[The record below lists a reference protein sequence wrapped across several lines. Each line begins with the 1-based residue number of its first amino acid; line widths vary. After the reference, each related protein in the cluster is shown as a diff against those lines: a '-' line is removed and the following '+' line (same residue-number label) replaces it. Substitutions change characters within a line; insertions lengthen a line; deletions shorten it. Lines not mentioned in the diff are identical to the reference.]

1 MGRRQQLQKPSS
13 DKMIYRHTEVRRSWR
28 ITTMTFR
35 SIPTIVIASGLL
47 ALCGANPCFRAQTT
61 QDPIPLFRQT
71 LQLIASDSPDACSGY
86 YTEGPKARVE
96 STVFGLASDIVIAE
110 LNATPAGPKLPVER
124 ATEAL
129 KDLERMS
136 AKINAAWPKENRF
149 HFQVLDISPVI
160 AIEVS
165 FRARARFFV
174 VGIHE
179 DPKWNPK
186 RLWVNV
192 GSDEESLDPT
202 RIGCRFKIDLYPLHR
217 GPSGNAR
224 FLSKFIYDPCA
235 GLIQSVS
242 YDAYEWDP
250 KNSGSLEQI
259 IKQQGDFDQLES
271 AGYPPSPE
279 NPFAKIA
286 QFQTE
291 GPLIS
296 LRYCWRSAI
305 DQDDNPDMCAVD
317 TYDLSGDDV
326 RFRSREYNRPDL
338 LPIAKAIEYAEKRD
352 YQAVLGYCSSED
364 IARRMVRD
372 IPYFVFFGG
381 DLQVTPKGEG
391 KEHVE
396 LGFPNTYHF
405 DLEKRDDRW
414 LIVAFSE

>member
-1 MGRRQQLQKPSS
+1 
-13 DKMIYRHTEVRRSWR
+13 
-28 ITTMTFR
+28 MTVR
-35 SIPTIVIASGLL
+35 SIPTVVIVSALL
-47 ALCGANPCFRAQTT
+47 ALCDANQCFCAPPT
-61 QDPIPLFRQT
+61 QDPVQHFRQT
-71 LQLIASDSPDACSGY
+71 LQMIASDPPDTCAGY

-96 STVFGLASDIVIAE
+96 STLFSLANDIVTAE
-110 LNATPAGPKLPVER
+110 LNATPAGPKPPAER

-129 KDLERMS
+129 KNLERMS

-149 HFQVLDISPVI
+149 HFQLLDISPVI
-160 AIEVS
+160 VIGVS
-165 FRARARFFV
+165 FRSRARFFV

-179 DPKWNPK
+179 DLKWNPK

-192 GSDEESLDPT
+192 GNDEESLDPT

-250 KNSGSLEQI
+250 KNDGSLEQI
-259 IKQQGDFDQLES
+259 VKQQGDFGQLES
-271 AGYPPSPE
+271 AGDPPSPDD
-279 NPFAKIA
+279 PFASIA
-286 QFQTE
+286 QIRTE
-291 GPLIS
+291 GPLLS

-305 DQDDNPDMCAVD
+305 DQGDNPDMCAVD
-317 TYDLSGDDV
+317 TYDLSGDQI
-326 RFRSREYNRPDL
+326 RFKSRAYNRPDL
-338 LPIAKAIEYAEKRD
+338 LPIAKAIEYAKIRD
-352 YQAVLGYCSSED
+352 YEAILGYCSSEE

-381 DLQVTPKGEG
+381 ELQVTPKGEG

-396 LGFPNTYHF
+396 MGFPAIYRF
-405 DLEKRDDRW
+405 DIEERDGRW